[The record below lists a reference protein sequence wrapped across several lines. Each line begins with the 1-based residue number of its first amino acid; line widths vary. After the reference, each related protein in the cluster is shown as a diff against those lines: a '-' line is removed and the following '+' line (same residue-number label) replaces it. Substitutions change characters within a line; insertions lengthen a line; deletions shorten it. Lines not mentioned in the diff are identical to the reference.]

1 MSDELSILDN
11 APVVKAETKSPELK
25 PTASGNY
32 VYMKIQRNEEV
43 LKDLF
48 ENVIHADGF
57 VCNGMGYNEFMSVP
71 EVLLGHPI
79 SYPGPCD

>member
-1 MSDELSILDN
+1 
-11 APVVKAETKSPELK
+11 
-25 PTASGNY
+25 
-32 VYMKIQRNEEV
+32 MKIV
-43 LKDLF
+43 
-48 ENVIHADGF
+48 HADGF